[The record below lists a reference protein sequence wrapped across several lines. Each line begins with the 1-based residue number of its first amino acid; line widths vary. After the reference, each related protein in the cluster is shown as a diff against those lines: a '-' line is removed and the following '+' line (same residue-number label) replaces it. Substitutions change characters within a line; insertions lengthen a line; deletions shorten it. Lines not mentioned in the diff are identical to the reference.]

1 MSSRRR
7 TVYVLIRK
15 PCEIIRQSTNS
26 HSIRS
31 IQIQSISHALVD
43 TARLQYARIE
53 VTPSVMPVNAGRPPN
68 QRHTNAVKRKIE
80 PPTGGCSV
88 RSAVRRPSLTTA
100 VASKPAALAG
110 KLHVH
115 TNATAGGA
123 AAPFAQW
130 SPGGV
135 GQPGRT
141 KQVFW
146 NVSQL
151 NAHTLFV
158 LDFRANQALG
168 FGEQGKERL
177 ASRHPELI
185 RYLPDAL
192 DKGWLHEQ
200 RIITAA
206 HRSNRFLLLVHAE
219 VERVA
224 HSDAYL
230 GTAERAT
237 VAMSLLH
244 GFRVPDFMLQKMKVF
259 FTELSLRSQSVV
271 ANGGA
276 MVAQGSTQQQQQQP
290 EQPEPEPEPERQ
302 QAPNQ
307 LLQQVTNH
315 QPPNVRP
322 QRSSLSS
329 SHATLSALL
338 SNSTSTAASVAT
350 GGPATTTT
358 TTIESAKMSS
368 DRKK

>member
-26 HSIRS
+26 YSIRS

-53 VTPSVMPVNAGRPPN
+53 VTPSVMPVNAGRPLN
-68 QRHTNAVKRKIE
+68 QRHANAVKRKIE
-80 PPTGGCSV
+80 PPTGGSV

-100 VASKPAALAG
+100 VASKPTALAG

-276 MVAQGSTQQQQQQP
+276 MVAHASTQQQQQP
-290 EQPEPEPEPERQ
+290 EQQEPEPEPERQ
-302 QAPNQ
+302 QSPNQ
-307 LLQQVTNH
+307 QLQQVINH
-315 QPPNVRP
+315 QPPYVRP